1 VKTCSLPSA
10 VRARRGGAADGKE
23 RKDHR
28 SPTIRSS
35 KDRVDD
41 GLVVGQSRIVSAP
54 AGSGWVSITRGHE
67 EVYRTCIGD
76 GSAGLEMSTGNFLSG
91 VLFYPC
97 LRGKETSPIPVPAK
111 CHGVDFL
118 PILVPRRIIPV
129 GFSISALVHISLCD
143 VNYLYIH
150 EFILMVYKQ
159 ISSAKI
165 HI

>member
-1 VKTCSLPSA
+1 MDWNRARENLQSA
-10 VRARRGGAADGKE
+10 VRSESQEGGAADGKE

-54 AGSGWVSITRGHE
+54 AGSGWVSITRGHR

-76 GSAGLEMSTGNFLSG
+76 CSAGLEMSTGNFLSG
-91 VLFYPC
+91 VLSYPR

-118 PILVPRRIIPV
+118 PILVPRTENNPRRVLRIR
-129 GFSISALVHISLCD
+129 
-143 VNYLYIH
+143 
-150 EFILMVYKQ
+150 
-159 ISSAKI
+159 ISSY
-165 HI
+165 